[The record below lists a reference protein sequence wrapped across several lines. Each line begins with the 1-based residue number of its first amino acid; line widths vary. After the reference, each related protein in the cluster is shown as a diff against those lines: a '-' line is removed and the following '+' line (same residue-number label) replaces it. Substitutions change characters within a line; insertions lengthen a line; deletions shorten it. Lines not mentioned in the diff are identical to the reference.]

1 MAEHLVFHPQLT
13 KADALILEG
22 LRQDI
27 NEYQKPKANADISD
41 QHDQPPALRQRVANG
56 KTPKARDEDLLRHL
70 QSMNDPKDAHFEES
84 VTSTWDFDQIKL
96 PLFLEKLVLRPYV
109 RIAKSIVRVD
119 TDVIML
125 THLLLYFSTSVPSA
139 IQLFRNF
146 SWIHGILHFIM
157 QFTYMGS
164 YTLLMHQHIHMRG
177 VLNKRFALFDN
188 LFPYITDPLMG
199 HTWNSYFYH
208 HVKHHHVEGNGPNDL
223 SSTIRYQ
230 RDSILHLLHYIG
242 KFLFFVW
249 FELPL
254 YFIRN
259 GKTMTGF
266 KAAFWELSNYAFLV
280 TMFCLNRNAT
290 ICVFLMPLGLMRLG
304 MMMGNWGQ
312 HAFVDEHEPDSDY
325 RSSITVIDVMSNR
338 QCYNDGYHTSHH
350 LNPRRHWRDHPV
362 HFQKSKHTYAE
373 EHALVFHDID
383 YFMITVRL
391 MMKDYKTLAKRL
403 VPIGEQIGLTMDER
417 AAMLKRTTRR
427 FTEEEIQ
434 KKFKRQ

>member
-27 NEYQKPKANADISD
+27 NEYKPSQDAQA
-41 QHDQPPALRQRVANG
+41 
-56 KTPKARDEDLLRHL
+56 PKARDEDLLRHL
-70 QSMNDPKDAHFEES
+70 QAMNDPKDAHFEES
-84 VTSTWDFDQIKL
+84 ITSSWDFDQIKL

-125 THLLLYFSTSVPSA
+125 THLLLYFSTSLPSA
-139 IQLFRNF
+139 IMLYRNF

-177 VLNKRFALFDN
+177 VLNKRFALFDS

-230 RDSILHLLHYIG
+230 RDSLPHLLHYIG
-242 KFLFFVW
+242 KFLFLVW
-249 FELPL
+249 AELPL

-259 GKTMTGF
+259 GKTMTGL
-266 KAAFWELSNYAFLV
+266 KAMFWELSNYAFLT

-312 HAFVDEHEPDSDY
+312 HAFVDENEPDSDY

-350 LNPRRHWRDHPV
+350 LNPRRHWREHPV
-362 HFQKSKHTYAE
+362 HFQKSKHTYAK
-373 EHALVFHDID
+373 EHAIVFHDID

-391 MMKDYKTLAKRL
+391 MMKDYKTLAKCL
-403 VPIGEQIGLTMDER
+403 VPIGDQIALSLDER

-434 KKFKRQ
+434 KKFKKQ